1 MTHPIGYF
9 TDCNQG
15 RLLAERFGDHD
26 LKDLP
31 QVDQAG
37 LVVALAGMFLAQTVG
52 LEATTVADAAAAVI
66 PESYDYTSDAINEA
80 IEILDGINSTQAI
93 EIIQFLVQ
101 EVSDTTDR
109 YTGRYYAS

>member
-9 TDCNQG
+9 SSCNQA

-31 QVDQAG
+31 QVDQAA
-37 LVVALAGMFLAQTVG
+37 LVVALSAMFLAQTVG
-52 LEATTVADAAAAVI
+52 LETTTVADAAAKAI
-66 PESYDYTSDAINEA
+66 PEGYDYTSDAINEA
-80 IEILDGINSTQAI
+80 VDILEGITPTQAI

-101 EVSDTTDR
+101 
-109 YTGRYYAS
+109 